1 MPRLSRPSHALPF
14 LATLAVSLFLLA
26 VGSDAQAQVLTASV
40 TLTWTAS
47 GDDGL
52 QGRATRYDLRYSAKS
67 LTGTDTTTWWGT
79 ASAISMGTQSPSA
92 SGTKDSVR
100 IGGLVIGKKYFAMI
114 RVSDEAGNW
123 SSFSNLATIDLT
135 RIHTD
140 VESLVL
146 GSAPA
151 LTVGAP
157 YPSPTRGQAQVSLS
171 LARSGP
177 LHAEVYDARGRR
189 VRSLHSGTMEVGP
202 HVLRWDGNSE
212 SGAQAAAGVYWIR
225 VSAQGFRETAKI
237 VVVH

>member
-1 MPRLSRPSHALPF
+1 LLRLSRSSHALPF
-14 LATLAVSLFLLA
+14 LAAIAVSLFLLSI
-26 VGSDAQAQVLTASV
+26 GSDVQAQALTASV

-52 QGRATRYDLRYSAKS
+52 QGRASRYDLRYSAKV
-67 LTGTDTTTWWGT
+67 LANKDTMSWWNG
-79 ASAISMGTQSPSA
+79 AAAISMGSKTPSA
-92 SGTKDSVR
+92 AGTKDSVR
-100 IGGLVIGKKYFAMI
+100 INGLVIGLKYFAMI
-114 RVSDEAGNW
+114 RVADEAGNW
-123 SSFSNLATIDLT
+123 SSFSNLARIDLT
-135 RIHTD
+135 GIRTG
-140 VESLVL
+140 VESLEL
-146 GSAPA
+146 GTAPK

-189 VRSLHSGTMEVGP
+189 VRSLHSGMMEAGP

-212 SGAQAAAGVYWIR
+212 AGAKAAAGVYWIR
-225 VSAQGFRETAKI
+225 VAADGVRETAKV